1 MRRPRSRPYL
11 SRYGRSVRPCLAA
24 RTRLS
29 TSDHPV
35 STSSALRRIP
45 TWAWLAAIVAGS
57 AAVRAVLSRDI
68 VAPFILV
75 DELIWSELARGIAD
89 AGEPLIRGEP
99 ESSYSL
105 VYPLVLSPV
114 YALVDS
120 LPAAYD
126 AVKMLNAI
134 TFSLAAVPAYFLARR
149 VVGEHLALLAA
160 LLAVA
165 VPSAAYTGTVMT
177 ENVFYPLFLLT
188 ALVLVIVLER
198 PTGLRVALL
207 VGLLGL
213 AYATRVQAAALA
225 PAILLAPLLLGVFER
240 EGLRSLIRKYRLL
253 YGAFAALAV
262 LALVVQ
268 LAGGSSPRDLL
279 GAYAPVGDA
288 SYDLG
293 ETLRYLVWH
302 TAELGL
308 YVLIVPVAA
317 TIVLVGRARSL
328 DRPLQAFLAATL
340 ALVACLVPTVAAFAS
355 VFSFRIQER
364 NLFYLAPLLLIS
376 LLAWIERGAPR
387 PRVLAVAAA
396 ACSALL
402 VLLIPFD
409 RFITTSAVTDTLML
423 LPFWSLQDR
432 IGMDWI
438 TPFAFALAVAL
449 AALFVFVP
457 RRFGLV
463 LPLLVL
469 GLWVAAVRPI
479 WFGKHGLEQAS
490 LGYLFQGI
498 RNADRDWVDRALPAG
513 AQAAFL
519 WTGRTDRLTVNQ
531 TEFFNR
537 GVGPVYYLQSPT
549 PGGLPEKQVNI
560 DPDSGRVTFPGGED
574 VEDEYLLADSSFEPD
589 GRILARDKGWG
600 VNLWRVSRP
609 LVSVVKVE
617 GLYPS
622 DTWSGE
628 EVSYRRRRCAR
639 GRVSVEAWSDPSLF
653 LEPQTVVARSNGTAV
668 GRVTF
673 ESDEHA
679 RLSVPVEPDAATGE
693 CRVVYTV
700 ARTAVPEEVTAGEN
714 PDSRVLGAHFD
725 RFVYRPR
732 R

>member
-1 MRRPRSRPYL
+1 M
-11 SRYGRSVRPCLAA
+11 GR
-24 RTRLS
+24 
-29 TSDHPV
+29 
-35 STSSALRRIP
+35 ALRRIP

-57 AAVRAVLSRDI
+57 AVVRAVLGRDI

-99 ESSYSL
+99 DTGYSV

-114 YALVDS
+114 YALFDS

-126 AVKMLNAI
+126 AAKVLNAI
-134 TFSLAAVPAYFLARR
+134 MFSLAAVPAYFLARR
-149 VVGEHLALLAA
+149 VVGERLALLAA

-188 ALVLVIVLER
+188 ALVLVLVLER

-207 VGLLGL
+207 VALLAL
-213 AYATRVQAAALA
+213 AYATRVQAVALA
-225 PAILLAPLLLGVFER
+225 PAILLAPLVLAVFER
-240 EGLRSLIRKYRLL
+240 RGPRSLLRQYRLL
-253 YGAFAALAV
+253 YGTFAALGV

-268 LAGGSSPRDLL
+268 LAAGRSPRDLL
-279 GAYAPVGDA
+279 GAYSPVGDA

-293 ETLRYLVWH
+293 ETLRYVVWH
-302 TAELGL
+302 AAELGL

-317 TIVLVGRARSL
+317 TIVLVARARSL
-328 DRPLQAFLAATL
+328 DRELQAFLAVTL

-364 NLFYLAPLLLIS
+364 NLFYLAPLLVIS
-376 LLAWIERGAPR
+376 LLAWIERGSPR
-387 PRVLAVAAA
+387 PRVLAAAA
-396 ACSALL
+396 AAASALL

-432 IGMDWI
+432 VGADWV
-438 TPFAFALAVAL
+438 TPAAFALAVAL
-449 AALFVFVP
+449 AAAFIFVP
-457 RRFGLV
+457 RRFAIV

-479 WFGKHGLEQAS
+479 WWGKHGLERTS

-498 RNADRDWVDRALPAG
+498 RNADRDWVDRTLPDG

-537 GVGPVYYLQSPT
+537 AVGPVYYLQGPT

-560 DPDSGRVTFPGGED
+560 DPDTGLVTFPDGED
-574 VEDEYLLADSSFEPD
+574 VTDDYLLADSSFEPAGGDPRERQGLGCQSLASEPSAPLGREGRGALPERHLVGRD
-589 GRILARDKGWG
+589 GH
-600 VNLWRVSRP
+600 VP
-609 LVSVVKVE
+609 
-617 GLYPS
+617 
-622 DTWSGE
+622 
-628 EVSYRRRRCAR
+628 RRRCAPGRRVRRGLERSEPVPRAADGRRALERRR
-639 GRVSVEAWSDPSLF
+639 GRASDVRAGRARAGCPFPSSPTRRPASVVSSTRSRARPS
-653 LEPQTVVARSNGTAV
+653 
-668 GRVTF
+668 
-673 ESDEHA
+673 
-679 RLSVPVEPDAATGE
+679 
-693 CRVVYTV
+693 
-700 ARTAVPEEVTAGEN
+700 
-714 PDSRVLGAHFD
+714 
-725 RFVYRPR
+725 R
-732 R
+732 RR

>member
-1 MRRPRSRPYL
+1 L
-11 SRYGRSVRPCLAA
+11 GR
-24 RTRLS
+24 
-29 TSDHPV
+29 
-35 STSSALRRIP
+35 ALRRIP
-45 TWAWLAAIVAGS
+45 TWAWLAAIVAVS
-57 AAVRAVLSRDI
+57 SIVRAVLSRDI

-89 AGEPLIRGEP
+89 AGEPLIRDEP
-99 ESSYSL
+99 ESSYSI

-114 YALVDS
+114 YGLFDS

-126 AVKMLNAI
+126 AAKVVNSIA
-134 TFSLAAVPAYFLARR
+134 FSLAAVPAYFLARR
-149 VVGEHLALLAA
+149 VIGEHLSLLAA

-177 ENVFYPLFLLT
+177 ENVFYPLFLLS
-188 ALVLVIVLER
+188 ALVLVLVLER
-198 PTGLRVALL
+198 PSGLRVALL
-207 VGLLGL
+207 IVLLGL
-213 AYATRVQAAALA
+213 AYATRVQAAALL
-225 PAILLAPLLLGVFER
+225 PAVVLAPLVLAVFER
-240 EGLRSLIRKYRLL
+240 RSLRSLLRHYRLL
-253 YGAFAALAV
+253 YGAFVVLGV

-279 GAYAPVGDA
+279 GAYGPVGDA

-302 TAELGL
+302 AAELGL

-340 ALVACLVPTVAAFAS
+340 ALVASLVPTVAAFAS

-364 NLFYLAPLLLIS
+364 NLFYLSPLLVIA

-387 PRVLAVAAA
+387 PRVLALAAA
-396 ACSALL
+396 AASALL

-432 IGMDWI
+432 IGMDWV
-438 TPFAFALAVAL
+438 TPAAFALAVGL
-449 AALFVFVP
+449 ATVFLFVP
-457 RRFGLV
+457 RRFALV

-479 WFGKHGLEQAS
+479 WFGKHGLERAS

-498 RNADRDWVDRALPAG
+498 RNADRDWVDRTLPDGARAG
-513 AQAAFL
+513 FL

-537 GVGPVYYLQSPT
+537 AVGPVYYLSRPT
-549 PGGLPEKQVNI
+549 PGGLPEKQVNV
-560 DPDSGRVTFPGGED
+560 DPDTGRVTFPDGED
-574 VEDEYLLADSSFEPD
+574 VVDEFLLADSSFEPD
-589 GRILARDKGWG
+589 GRILGSDEGWG
-600 VNLWRVSRP
+600 INLWRVNRP

-617 GLYPS
+617 GLYTS

-628 EVSYRRRRCAR
+628 TATYTRRRCR
-639 GRVSVEAWSDPSLF
+639 PGRVSVEVWSDPSLF
-653 LEPQTVVARSNGTAV
+653 LVPQTVVARSGGRVV
-668 GRVTF
+668 GRVSF
-673 ESDEHA
+673 DPDEHA
-679 RLSVPVEPDAATGE
+679 RLSVPVEPDTATGE
-693 CRVVYTV
+693 CRVDYTV
-700 ARTAVPEEVTAGEN
+700 EHTAVPAEVMPGESS
-714 PDSRVLGAHFD
+714 DDRVLGAHFD
-725 RFVYRPR
+725 RFVYTPHR
-732 R
+732 

>member
-1 MRRPRSRPYL
+1 M
-11 SRYGRSVRPCLAA
+11 A
-24 RTRLS
+24 R
-29 TSDHPV
+29 
-35 STSSALRRIP
+35 ALRQIP
-45 TWAWLAAIVAGS
+45 TWAWLAAIVVSS
-57 AAVRAVLSRDI
+57 ATLRAVLSREI

-89 AGEPLIRGEP
+89 AGEPLIRDEP
-99 ESSYSL
+99 ESSYSI

-114 YALVDS
+114 YGLFDS

-126 AVKMLNAI
+126 AAKVLNSI
-134 TFSLAAVPAYFLARR
+134 SFSLVAVPAYFLARR

-177 ENVFYPLFLLT
+177 ENVFYPLFLVT
-188 ALVLVIVLER
+188 ALVLVLVLER

-207 VGLLGL
+207 LVLIGL
-213 AYATRVQAAALA
+213 AYATRVQAAALV
-225 PAILLAPLLLGVFER
+225 PAVLLAPVVLAVFER
-240 EGLRSLIRKYRLL
+240 RAPRSLLREYRLL
-253 YGAFAALAV
+253 YGAFAVLGTLAV
-262 LALVVQ
+262 AVQ

-302 TAELGL
+302 AAELGL

-317 TIVLVGRARSL
+317 TIVLVARAGAL

-364 NLFYLAPLLLIS
+364 NLFYLAPLLATAM
-376 LLAWIERGAPR
+376 LAWIERGAPR
-387 PRVLAVAAA
+387 PRVLAALAAA
-396 ACSALL
+396 ASALL

-409 RFITTSAVTDTLML
+409 RFITTAAVTDTLML

-432 IGMDWI
+432 IGMDWV
-438 TPFAFALAVAL
+438 TPAAFAVAVAL
-449 AALFVFVP
+449 AAAFLFVP
-457 RRFGLV
+457 RRFALV

-479 WFGKHGLEQAS
+479 WFGKHGLERAS

-498 RNADRDWVDRALPAG
+498 RNADRDWVDTTLPDG
-513 AQAAFL
+513 AEAAFL

-537 GVGPVYYLQSPT
+537 AVGPVYYLQSPT
-549 PGGLPEKQVNI
+549 PGGLPEKQVNV
-560 DPDSGRVTFPGGED
+560 DPDTGLVTFPGGED
-574 VEDEYLLADSSFEPD
+574 VTDEYLLADSSFEPD
-589 GRILARDKGWG
+589 GRILASDKGWG
-600 VNLWRVSRP
+600 INLWRVSRP

-628 EVSYRRRRCAR
+628 TVTYTRRRCGP
-639 GRVSVEAWSDPSLF
+639 GRVSVEVWSDPSLF
-653 LEPQTVVARSNGTAV
+653 LEPQTVVARSNGGVV
-668 GRVTF
+668 GLVTF
-673 ESDEHA
+673 DPDEHA
-679 RLSVPVEPDAATGE
+679 RLSVPVEPDPATGD
-693 CRVVYTV
+693 CQVVYTV
-700 ARTAVPEEVTAGEN
+700 EHTAVPEEVTAGEN
-714 PDSRVLGAHFD
+714 PDDRVLGTHFD